1 MNLAKLKIPFILI
14 SAGIALFSGY
24 RMWMLN
30 AQDQLWGHLP
40 LFNLLFGWIA
50 IMMASE
56 AIWFRHPE
64 KNKLVLYSTISGL
77 LLAFGFPI
85 SPLTPLMFIA
95 FIPLLMAENIIS
107 EEGTKVQKWKIF
119 KVAFHVFVLWNIIS
133 TFWVANT
140 SYGPSFVAVLL
151 NAAFMAIPF
160 ILYHVVRVKLGKRWS
175 IFAFIA
181 FWISFE
187 FGHMQWEISW
197 PWLTLGNSFAQY
209 PSWVQWYE
217 ITGHLGGS
225 FYILLANILI
235 YKNLDKLKNW
245 KSNLKTSLGLSAL
258 ILVPILVSLI
268 IYSTHS
274 DKGETA
280 KIVVVQP
287 NFEPHYQKFSI
298 PKNQQ
303 VIRFLELSEKAL
315 DQETDYLVFPE
326 TSFSLINV
334 NKGFQLPYMRRIRAF
349 LQNYPNLKLITG
361 LASMREYDSM
371 QDLKWMRTYVA
382 GKDTIFWEAHNA
394 AMQIDYQSQEDLDF
408 YIKSK
413 LVPGAEI
420 FPYHKYLFF
429 FKPIIQKLGGT
440 TAGHAIQKE
449 RKVFEGG
456 KAKVAP
462 AICYESVYGGYV
474 GGYIRKGANAIFIV
488 TNDGWW
494 DKTAG
499 HIQHLKFASL
509 RAIEHRRSIARSAN
523 TGISCFINQRGDIL
537 QASNYDEASTVKG
550 EIQLNEEITFYSRFG
565 DWIAWV
571 ALMVTLVMFGGLV
584 LRRFQ

>member
-1 MNLAKLKIPFILI
+1 MNLSKLKTPFILV
-14 SAGIALFSGY
+14 SVGIALFSGY
-24 RMWMLN
+24 RMWTLN

-50 IMMASE
+50 IMIASE
-56 AIWFRHPE
+56 ASWFRHPE
-64 KNKLVLYSTISGL
+64 KNKLVIYSTMSGL

-85 SPLTPLMFIA
+85 SPFTPLMFIA
-95 FIPLLMAENIIS
+95 FIPLLMVENIIS
-107 EEGTKVQKWKIF
+107 EAGTKIQKWKIF
-119 KVAFHVFVLWNIIS
+119 KAAFNAFVLWNIIT

-140 SYGPSFVAVLL
+140 SYGPSYVAILL
-151 NAAFMAIPF
+151 NAAFMTVPI
-160 ILYHVVRVKLGKRWS
+160 ILYHVVRVKLGKQWS
-175 IFAFIA
+175 YFAFIA

-217 ITGHLGGS
+217 FTGHLGGS

-235 YKNLDKLKNW
+235 YNNLVRLNDW
-245 KSNLKTSLGLSAL
+245 KSNIRTVLGLAAL
-258 ILVPILVSLI
+258 ILVPIVISILI
-268 IYSTHS
+268 YYTHS
-274 DKGETA
+274 DKGKSA
-280 KIVVVQP
+280 KIVIVQP
-287 NFEPHYQKFSI
+287 NFEPHYEKFSI
-298 PKNQQ
+298 PKSQQ
-303 VIRFLELSEKAL
+303 IIRFLDLSKKAL
-315 DQETDYLVFPE
+315 EQETDYLVFPE

-334 NKGFQLPYMRRIRAF
+334 DDGFRLPYMRKIRSF
-349 LQNYPNLKLITG
+349 LQDYPKLKLITG
-361 LASMREYDSM
+361 LASMRQYETI
-371 QDLKWMRTYVA
+371 QDLKWMRTYVT
-382 GKDTIFWEAHNA
+382 GKDTIYWEAQNA
-394 AMQIDYQSQEDLDF
+394 AVEMDYQSGDELDF

-429 FKPIIQKLGGT
+429 FKPIIEQLGGT
-440 TAGHAIQKE
+440 TAGHATQKD
-449 RKVFEGG
+449 RSVFDGG
-456 KAKVAP
+456 KAKIAP
-462 AICYESVYGGYV
+462 AICYESIYGGYV
-474 GGYIRKGANAIFIV
+474 GGYIRNGANAIFIV

-494 DKTAG
+494 DNTAG

-537 QASNYDEASTVKG
+537 QATEYGEVTTVKG
-550 EIQLNEEITFYSRFG
+550 EIQLNEDMTFYSRFG